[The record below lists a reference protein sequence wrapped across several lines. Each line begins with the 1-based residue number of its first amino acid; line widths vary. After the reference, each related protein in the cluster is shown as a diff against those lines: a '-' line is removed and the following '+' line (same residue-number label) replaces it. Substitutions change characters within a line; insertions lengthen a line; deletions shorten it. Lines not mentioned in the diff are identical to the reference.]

1 MIGVSIS
8 IPEAFAHVGGERV
21 PDKPA
26 GHDVLDVI
34 HSTVH
39 GFLPGTAVL
48 AERMQMSRDVLQQ
61 KANRNN
67 TQHVFHPHQLIDLMR
82 QTGNAA
88 VLHCIAEQLGY
99 TVMRSLPDGAGG
111 DPVQAF
117 MQLQVAL
124 ADFARSVADPLV
136 PLHDGADVGAGRY
149 VTSNEMRRATAMA
162 GDLHTAIGNVLG
174 ALRGRMRPAPPELP

>member
-1 MIGVSIS
+1 M
-8 IPEAFAHVGGERV
+8 

-48 AERMQMSRDVLQQ
+48 AERMGMSRDVLQQ

-67 TQHVFHPHQLIDLMR
+67 GQHVFHPQQLIDLMR

-88 VLHCIAEQLGY
+88 VLHCVAEQLGY
-99 TVMRSLPDGAGG
+99 SVARSLPDGAVG
-111 DPVQAF
+111 DPVEAF
-117 MQLQVAL
+117 MQLQCAM
-124 ADFARSVADPLV
+124 ADFARAVADPLQRQRTE
-136 PLHDGADVGAGRY
+136 PGY
-149 VTSNEMRRATAMA
+149 MPTSNDMRRATAMA

-174 ALRGRMRPAPPELP
+174 ALRGQMRQAPEAAP

>member
-1 MIGVSIS
+1 MLRSSIS

-21 PDKPA
+21 PDKPS

-48 AERMQMSRDVLQQ
+48 AERMGMSRDVLQQ

-67 TQHVFHPHQLIDLMR
+67 GQHVFHPQQLVDLMR

-99 TVMRSLPDGAGG
+99 TVTRAMPDQSGG
-111 DPVQAF
+111 DPVQAIMEMHCALSDF
-117 MQLQVAL
+117 MRA
-124 ADFARSVADPLV
+124 VADPLA
-136 PLHDGADVGAGRY
+136 PLHDGADMGAGRY
-149 VTSNEMRRATAMA
+149 VTSNEMRRATATA
-162 GDLHTAIGNVLG
+162 ADLHTAIGNVL
-174 ALRGRMRPAPPELP
+174 ATLRGRMRPAPAAE